1 VSVIRIILLIIGIL
15 LILGSIPL
23 TFGGGTL
30 LWMDLTQK
38 DDEGFITTET
48 DQLERDSYAIVTEP
62 ADIDLDEGWNVG
74 WGWGW
79 NVARDLGDLV
89 TFKVEGSNNDDS
101 KGIFIGV
108 AQESDLMDYLNDVEY
123 DEIIH
128 FSIHSDGFDVDY
140 RHHPGN
146 SSPTAPTS
154 ETFWIES
161 VSGTEIQTL
170 EWELETGTYS
180 LLLMNEDGSSD
191 VDADVSVGVKAPWI
205 FGVGIGFVVGGIGWL
220 IGGILLVIL
229 AFRGRRRSQP
239 A

>member
-1 VSVIRIILLIIGIL
+1 MSVVRIILPIIGIL
-15 LILGSIPL
+15 FILGSIPL
-23 TFGGGTL
+23 LFGGGTL
-30 LWMDLTQK
+30 LWVDLTQK
-38 DDEGFITTET
+38 DNDGFITTET
-48 DQLERDSYAIVTEP
+48 DQLDGDSYAIVTES
-62 ADIDLDEGWNVG
+62 ADIDLDEEWH

-79 NVARDLGDLV
+79 NFAWDLGNLV
-89 TFKVEGSNNDDS
+89 TFKVEGSNNHDS

-128 FSIHSDGFDVDY
+128 FRIHSDGFDVDY
-140 RHHPGN
+140 RNHPGN

-161 VSGTEIQTL
+161 VSGTGIQTL

-180 LLLMNEDGSSD
+180 LVLMNEDGSGSVD
-191 VDADVSVGVKAPWI
+191 VDVSVGVKASWI
-205 FGVGIGFVVGGIGWL
+205 FWVGIGFVVGGIGWL